1 MAGHSKWA
9 QIKHKKAQT
18 DARKGKVFAK
28 TVREI
33 SVATKLGGGDS
44 GKNPRLRSA
53 IERAKEVNMPY
64 ENIKRAMMKGAGELP
79 GTTYEE
85 VIYEGYGP
93 GGAAILIEVLTDNK
107 KRSVSEARHI
117 LSKNGGSL
125 GEVGCVSWMFE
136 KKGYILVEKLRIDED
151 TLMSGVIEAGAE
163 EMINDPKEDNYEI
176 ITSPEDLDRAKE
188 AIEKQGIPVA
198 IAEITMLPKSYVQL
212 EGQAVE
218 QMIRLIEALEDN
230 DDVQNVYTNFDMPE
244 EAMALR

>member
-212 EGQAVE
+212 EGQTVE

>member
-212 EGQAVE
+212 EGQTVK

>member
-33 SVATKLGGGDS
+33 SVATKLGGRDS

-188 AIEKQGIPVA
+188 VIEKQGIPVA

-212 EGQAVE
+212 EGRAVE

>member
-33 SVATKLGGGDS
+33 SVATKLGGRDS

-85 VIYEGYGP
+85 VTYEGYGP

-212 EGQAVE
+212 EGQTVK

>member
-33 SVATKLGGGDS
+33 SVATKLGGRDS

-64 ENIKRAMMKGAGELP
+64 ENIKRAIMKGAGELP

-212 EGQAVE
+212 EGRAVE

>member
-33 SVATKLGGGDS
+33 SVATKLGGRDS

-198 IAEITMLPKSYVQL
+198 ISEITMLPKSYVQL